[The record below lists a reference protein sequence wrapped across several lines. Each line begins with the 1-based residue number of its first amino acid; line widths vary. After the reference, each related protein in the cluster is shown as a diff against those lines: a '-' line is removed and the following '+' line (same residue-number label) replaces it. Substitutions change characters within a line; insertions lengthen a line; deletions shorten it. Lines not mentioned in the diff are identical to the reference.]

1 MEKKILILLVT
12 FTLVLSFYPFQV
24 KGDGENWLSGWQY
37 RRPITINNPGS
48 ALNDY
53 QVLVNLDTASLISA
67 GKIRSDYGDIR
78 FTDSDGKTQL
88 NYWNEG
94 YYFDDFNDNILD
106 GWTATSGTWSISNG
120 EVTQSSALIGE
131 QFLVWNK
138 VASNFVFEARQIA
151 TSGAYIGII
160 FRYQD
165 INNMYMLELCTSA
178 CTANE
183 LQLWKKVAGNWIK
196 IASVSETTPLTQW
209 NTLRVE
215 ANGNSIKGYL
225 NGQLKITATDTSF
238 SSGKFGL
245 ATAVSTTGKF
255 DDVRVAEIPTKIWVK
270 VPSIPASST
279 KTIYVYYGNPTATS
293 LSNSLLVFDNL
304 NYAYSASWHIWDDS
318 TCGGIFSEWVSVPPT
333 YVKGPLVDIYI
344 KPSSY
349 GGFLFSICV
358 YDSISNSW
366 KRPYITW
373 TEADGIWGRFNT
385 GNSVWSVTKVAMRHT
400 SVGWSDPTN
409 VKFGGSTAKYAS
421 PEPTISI
428 GNEETPST
436 TTTTLPQDDPCD
448 NSGTWRKYYPY
459 CCEGGD
465 CRQDLSKVRGF
476 CLDKNRYQTYIQ
488 DLELIREGSTENCVK
503 CKNEKCCHEI
513 RGFCYDYDSSSPTG
527 CRSPPQG
534 IITRACGD
542 AGGNTCD
549 ILSNLQGCGLR
560 ESSSKLG
567 PVYCASCVPT
577 TPPITTTFTTTST
590 ITTTLTTTSIT
601 TSQATTTLIITTTTP
616 SITTTPTSTTTQV
629 PTTTTIPTIPNL
641 LVSHSDCYVNS
652 LCTSEIVSSCDQPMW
667 ILLNS
672 EGRPLDYTR
681 EFPIRYEIKTNYTP
695 TSTGKIKAMAICFS
709 SPEYPYP
716 RVNTSFVEVKP
727 RMIDCPTNCELNSQ
741 CSCTITGCNLGVVIV
756 TIDGRVL
763 NVDYVTSSPFTT
775 RFVPNEI
782 KTVNVTLYCVNPP
795 LTSRAQIGI
804 TSTTTSTTTT
814 TTTTTIPSTWLNGW
828 QYRKPITIN
837 NPSSDLSNYQVLVNL
852 NTESLI
858 SSGKMRSDCGDIRFT
873 DSDGLTQLN
882 YWLESGCNSDNTRI
896 WVKVPYIPA
905 SSTKTIYVYY
915 GNPSATS
922 LSNGINTFL
931 AFSLKFDGPFGGRT
945 SLGAAHTCAL
955 LADGTAKCWG
965 NNYDGQLGD
974 GTFIDKNT
982 PVTVSG
988 LTNAVA
994 IAGGAAHT
1002 CALLSDG
1009 TAKCWGNNY
1018 YGQLGD
1024 GTFIDKNT
1032 PVTVSGLTNAVAIAA
1047 SFYHTCALL
1056 SDGTAKCWGRN
1067 DYGQLGD
1074 GTNTNKN
1081 TPVTVSGLTNA
1092 VAIAAGGYHTCALLA
1107 DGTAKCW
1114 GYNGN
1119 GQLGDGT
1126 FIDKNTPVTVSG
1138 LTNAVAI
1145 AGGAAHT
1152 CALLSDGTAKCWG
1165 NNAEG
1170 QLGDGGTF
1178 IEKTTP
1184 VTVSG
1189 LTNAVAIAA
1198 GSSHTCALLS
1208 DGTVKCWG
1216 RNDYGQL
1223 GDGTFIDKNT
1233 PVTVSGLTNAVAIAA
1248 SDVHTCALLS
1258 DGTAKCWGN
1267 NYDGQLGD
1275 GTFTPTAPY
1284 GKSTPVTV
1292 SNYNLGGRYDKT
1304 NGIPATIQK
1313 PPYFQDIYFIRKYT
1327 SPELTTSVRDEE
1339 TLPIPATTS
1348 TTTPTTPTTL
1358 PYTTTT
1364 PLTPASTTSSTTTP
1378 TTTPHTTTTLTTTS
1392 IKEFKV
1398 REFNCVKSGNSYS
1411 CMIFYENNYG
1421 RNVYL
1426 VFFVSDTEGRTVT
1439 NSNIYTLQPGSGS
1452 TPSYTFSCSGRTGDY
1467 YIYWIV
1473 YEDSSLKNPKWW
1485 PPTNEWKRVTC

>member
-1 MEKKILILLVT
+1 MENKILILLVT

-106 GWTATSGTWSISNG
+106 GWTATNGTWSISNG

-400 SVGWSDPTN
+400 SVGWFDPTN

-465 CRQDLSKVRGF
+465 CTQDRSKLRGF

-488 DLELIREGSTENCVK
+488 DLELIREGSIENCVK
-503 CKNEKCCHEI
+503 CKNERCCHEI
-513 RGFCYDYDSSSPTG
+513 RGFCFDYDSSSQTG
-527 CRSPPQG
+527 CVSPRG
-534 IITRACGD
+534 IVTRACGD
-542 AGGNTCD
+542 AGGNRCD
-549 ILSNLQGCGLR
+549 IPSNLQGCVLR

-567 PVYCASCVPT
+567 PVYCALCGAT

-590 ITTTLTTTSIT
+590 ITTTPTLTTTF
-601 TSQATTTLIITTTTP
+601 
-616 SITTTPTSTTTQV
+616 TTTPTTTS
-629 PTTTTIPTIPNL
+629 TTIPQCDSSSYTTCSNAYTFTTSDSKSNMCGNEQYYKISTPEGKKCDIEWKVIPD
-641 LVSHSDCYVNS
+641 SQSDYDLYVKWDSNCPS
-652 LCTSEIVSSCDQPMW
+652 
-667 ILLNS
+667 
-672 EGRPLDYTR
+672 R
-681 EFPIRYEIKTNYTP
+681 TNYDCSSTLALGVTDICSKRDFSGTTYALVRKFSGISYRIEVSVTNCKDITTP
-695 TSTGKIKAMAICFS
+695 T
-709 SPEYPYP
+709 
-716 RVNTSFVEVKP
+716 TSA
-727 RMIDCPTNCELNSQ
+727 T
-741 CSCTITGCNLGVVIV
+741 TT
-756 TIDGRVL
+756 
-763 NVDYVTSSPFTT
+763 FTT
-775 RFVPNEI
+775 TP
-782 KTVNVTLYCVNPP
+782 
-795 LTSRAQIGI
+795 
-804 TSTTTSTTTT
+804 TTTSTTTT
-814 TTTTTIPSTWLNGW
+814 RPPTTTTPTPTSTTTTINTWSISLSANPTSSPVGSSST
-828 QYRKPITIN
+828 ITATAN
-837 NPSSDLSNYQVLVNL
+837 QDV
-852 NTESLI
+852 
-858 SSGKMRSDCGDIRFT
+858 
-873 DSDGLTQLN
+873 GLTVYHIRIYEEN
-882 YWLESGCNSDNTRI
+882 TVIKSCYSGTSCSIPVTKNTAGTYSY
-896 WVKVPYIPA
+896 VAKVEKIDG
-905 SSTKTIYVYY
+905 TDTQ
-915 GNPSATS
+915 ATS
-922 LSNGINTFL
+922 NT
-931 AFSLKFDGPFGGRT
+931 
-945 SLGAAHTCAL
+945 
-955 LADGTAKCWG
+955 
-965 NNYDGQLGD
+965 
-974 GTFIDKNT
+974 
-982 PVTVSG
+982 VTV
-988 LTNAVA
+988 T
-994 IAGGAAHT
+994 
-1002 CALLSDG
+1002 
-1009 TAKCWGNNY
+1009 W
-1018 YGQLGD
+1018 
-1024 GTFIDKNT
+1024 
-1032 PVTVSGLTNAVAIAA
+1032 
-1047 SFYHTCALL
+1047 
-1056 SDGTAKCWGRN
+1056 
-1067 DYGQLGD
+1067 
-1074 GTNTNKN
+1074 
-1081 TPVTVSGLTNA
+1081 
-1092 VAIAAGGYHTCALLA
+1092 
-1107 DGTAKCW
+1107 
-1114 GYNGN
+1114 
-1119 GQLGDGT
+1119 
-1126 FIDKNTPVTVSG
+1126 
-1138 LTNAVAI
+1138 
-1145 AGGAAHT
+1145 
-1152 CALLSDGTAKCWG
+1152 
-1165 NNAEG
+1165 
-1170 QLGDGGTF
+1170 
-1178 IEKTTP
+1178 
-1184 VTVSG
+1184 
-1189 LTNAVAIAA
+1189 
-1198 GSSHTCALLS
+1198 
-1208 DGTVKCWG
+1208 
-1216 RNDYGQL
+1216 
-1223 GDGTFIDKNT
+1223 
-1233 PVTVSGLTNAVAIAA
+1233 
-1248 SDVHTCALLS
+1248 
-1258 DGTAKCWGN
+1258 
-1267 NYDGQLGD
+1267 
-1275 GTFTPTAPY
+1275 
-1284 GKSTPVTV
+1284 
-1292 SNYNLGGRYDKT
+1292 
-1304 NGIPATIQK
+1304 
-1313 PPYFQDIYFIRKYT
+1313 
-1327 SPELTTSVRDEE
+1327 
-1339 TLPIPATTS
+1339 
-1348 TTTPTTPTTL
+1348 TTL
-1358 PYTTTT
+1358 
-1364 PLTPASTTSSTTTP
+1364 
-1378 TTTPHTTTTLTTTS
+1378 TPHTTTTLTTTS

-1398 REFNCVKSGNSYS
+1398 REFNCVKSGSSYS
-1411 CMIFYENNYG
+1411 CMIFYEKNYG
-1421 RNVYL
+1421 RNVYI

-1439 NSNIYTLQPGSGS
+1439 NSNIYTLQLVSGS
-1452 TPSYTFSCSGRTGDY
+1452 TPSYTLSCSGRTGDY

-1473 YEDSSLKNPKWW
+1473 YEYSNLKNPKWW
-1485 PPTNEWKRVTC
+1485 STTNEWKRVTC